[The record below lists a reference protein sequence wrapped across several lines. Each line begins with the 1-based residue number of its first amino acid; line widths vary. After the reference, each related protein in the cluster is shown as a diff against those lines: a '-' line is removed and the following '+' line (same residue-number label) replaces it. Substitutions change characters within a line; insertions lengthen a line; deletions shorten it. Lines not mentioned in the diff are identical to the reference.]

1 MGTNDTETKTDRQ
14 QKEVKTNKEPYR
26 DGTLDE
32 ARVATP
38 KAPEPDEAIR
48 DGVIEDS
55 RSGGD
60 R

>member
-1 MGTNDTETKTDRQ
+1 MGTNDTETRTDRQ
-14 QKEVKTNKEPYR
+14 QKEVKANKEPSR

-32 ARVATP
+32 ARDGNA
-38 KAPEPDEAIR
+38 KAPRPDEAIR
-48 DGVIEDS
+48 DGIIEDS